1 MQDQIFKVKN
11 KKIQSVKK
19 FQDLYRS
26 NKIALLN
33 DIALNIINFLE
44 KIGKFKSGSFVDLRN
59 FS

>member
-11 KKIQSVKK
+11 KKIQSIKK